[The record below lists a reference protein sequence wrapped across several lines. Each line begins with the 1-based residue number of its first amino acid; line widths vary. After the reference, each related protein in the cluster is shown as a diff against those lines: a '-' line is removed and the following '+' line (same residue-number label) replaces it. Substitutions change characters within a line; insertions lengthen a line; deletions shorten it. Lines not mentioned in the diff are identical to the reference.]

1 MGKRAMGEE
10 RAHRETRC
18 VASEGMLGVLQVKIQ
33 EV

>member
-18 VASEGMLGVLQVKIQ
+18 VAREGMLGVLQVKIQ